1 MMEFQNELTP
11 AQREIVE
18 ALAGLPEADDGKKFL
33 FNRKIG
39 HRRVAKIA
47 REVGEAVTAQVVG
60 EGRIETLSDGTRYEV
75 TARGWK
81 KL

>member
-18 ALAGLPEADDGKKFL
+18 ALAGLPEAADGKKFL

-39 HRRVAKIA
+39 DRRVAKIA

>member
-1 MMEFQNELTP
+1 
-11 AQREIVE
+11 V
-18 ALAGLPEADDGKKFL
+18 PEADDGKKFL
-33 FNRKIG
+33 FNGKIG
-39 HRRVAKIA
+39 RRRVAKIA
-47 REVGEAVTAQVVG
+47 REVGEAVTAEAVG

>member
-1 MMEFQNELTP
+1 MTTTTLTP
-11 AQREIVE
+11 GQVTEI
-18 ALAGLPEADDGKKFL
+18 PM
-33 FNRKIG
+33 
-39 HRRVAKIA
+39 
-47 REVGEAVTAQVVG
+47 GEAVTAQVVG